1 MYFFY
6 STDMFHV
13 EHRRISIILTILLST
28 LLGCKSENPNP
39 ELMDPIYADL
49 KKEAEVAGKA
59 IEAELKERESA
70 QVAIDKAPPNSME
83 LRDAEK
89 MYWKASKKIEV
100 LRPIELYYKIHAERR
115 RVEGRAA
122 YRAAFAKG
130 AIWPDPAEFHGYETN
145 KRLRSAD
152 RNWSKRV
159 PKLSQRAP
167 ANKAETKE
175 KKEEKKEE

>member
-1 MYFFY
+1 
-6 STDMFHV
+6 MFHV
-13 EHRRISIILTILLST
+13 EHRRLSILLTILLVT
-28 LLGCKSENPNP
+28 LVGCKSENPNP
-39 ELMDPIYADL
+39 ELLDPIYADL
-49 KKEAEVAGKA
+49 KKEAEAAGKA

-70 QVAIDKAPPNSME
+70 QIAISKAPPNSME

-89 MYWKASKKIEV
+89 MYWKSNKKIEV

-122 YRAAFAKG
+122 YRMAFSKG
-130 AIWPDPAEFHGYETN
+130 GAWPDPAEFQGYETN

-159 PKLSQRAP
+159 PKLASRVP
-167 ANKAETKE
+167 ASKGGGDGKKE
-175 KKEEKKEE
+175 AKKEEKKEE